1 MIQKRKNN
9 RDSNGDKATAQ
20 AEAGNRGR
28 PQPPEETLSLTG
40 GRQKQEPGRT
50 AEDVG
55 TRSDTA
61 NSKPWSRR
69 PRGQP
74 PAGPMEATP
83 CLDRPLEGEINHT
96 RRCQIRAQQVGKTAC
111 RAARGPSGP
120 RSPGR
125 SLVRTPWVFSVRPS
139 DVTCGNKAN
148 EEPCGARVSR
158 APSHAPACCKTD
170 GRRTGT
176 GPEFTARNCEVLFRC
191 RSGCETVRL
200 FVCLFLLKM

>member
-55 TRSDTA
+55 TALTLPTA
-61 NSKPWSRR
+61 SPGRGGPEGSRR
-69 PRGQP
+69 RGPWRRRPALTAPWRAKSITRVGVRLEHSRWVKPPTGQP
-74 PAGPMEATP
+74 
-83 CLDRPLEGEINHT
+83 
-96 RRCQIRAQQVGKTAC
+96 
-111 RAARGPSGP
+111 GPSGP

-170 GRRTGT
+170 GQRTGT

>member
-28 PQPPEETLSLTG
+28 PPLPEETLSLTG

-83 CLDRPLEGEINHT
+83 CLDRPLEGEINH
-96 RRCQIRAQQVGKTAC
+96 RPRCQIIAQRVGKTAR
-111 RAARGPSGP
+111 RAAEGRAVLGHQAA
-120 RSPGR
+120 RSSALLGSFPFGR
-125 SLVRTPWVFSVRPS
+125 LMSPVETKQRRAVWGAGFSRS
-139 DVTCGNKAN
+139 FSRSRLLQNRRATHGH
-148 EEPCGARVSR
+148 GARIHRQKLRGSLPVS
-158 APSHAPACCKTD
+158 KW
-170 GRRTGT
+170 
-176 GPEFTARNCEVLFRC
+176 L
-191 RSGCETVRL
+191 
-200 FVCLFLLKM
+200 